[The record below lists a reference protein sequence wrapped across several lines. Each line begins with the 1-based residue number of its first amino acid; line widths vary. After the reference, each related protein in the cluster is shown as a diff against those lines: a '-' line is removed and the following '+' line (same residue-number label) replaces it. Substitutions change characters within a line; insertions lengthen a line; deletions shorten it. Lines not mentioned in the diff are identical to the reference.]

1 MQITGISEATLNAL
15 RRQLLTDH
23 RTEVTGTT
31 EGTIT
36 GHGVTAN
43 YHYDSTQQTLSVNV
57 IHHPFFIP
65 VSAIE
70 SQLRDAVAKCQRT
83 T

>member
-1 MQITGISEATLNAL
+1 MQITGISEATLDAL
-15 RRQLLTDH
+15 RRQLLADH

-31 EGTIT
+31 EGTIK

-57 IHHPFFIP
+57 IHRPFFIP
-65 VSAIE
+65 LSAIE
-70 SQLRDAVAKCQRT
+70 SQLRTAVANCQKT
-83 T
+83 S

>member
-1 MQITGISEATLNAL
+1 MEITGVSEATFSAL
-15 RRQLLTDH
+15 RAQLLSNNQA
-23 RTEVTGTT
+23 EVTGTT
-31 EGTIT
+31 DGAIT

-43 YHYDSTQQTLSVNV
+43 YHYDGANQTLSVDV

-70 SQLRDAVAKCQRT
+70 SQLRDAIAGCQKT
-83 T
+83 N